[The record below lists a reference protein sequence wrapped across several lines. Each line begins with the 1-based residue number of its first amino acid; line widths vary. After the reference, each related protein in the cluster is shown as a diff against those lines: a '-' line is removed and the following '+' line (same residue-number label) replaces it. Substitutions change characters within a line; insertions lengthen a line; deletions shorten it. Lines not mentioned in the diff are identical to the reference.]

1 MHAVDVSPCQAIVGQ
16 SRWASRIRGK
26 ITRAA
31 ASVATVLITGP
42 TGTGKELIARAVHA
56 QSCRAGKPFVAVDCA
71 AIAGTLFAS
80 EMFGH
85 RKGAFT
91 GAAHESAGCFRAAD
105 GGTIFLD
112 EVGELELDL
121 QAKLLRVLQERVVV
135 PVGDHEGVPVDAR
148 VIAATNRE
156 LARAIAAGEFRED
169 LYYRLHV
176 VSLFTIPLRERP
188 DDIQALAWHLL
199 ERIALRDGLPAP
211 RLSPAALRRLQAYPW
226 PGNVRQLEN
235 VLERAVVLGHED
247 ELEESVILEMLSDQP
262 ESAAPR
268 PPDAG
273 RAYPKRECA
282 VAALPNPPEQEGPW
296 PTMADVER
304 EHLLR
309 TLRRTGYNQS
319 ATARL
324 LGWDRNQLL
333 RKVRKYGISLPG
345 VKQAGSRTAC
355 HVAQPA
361 P

>member
-1 MHAVDVSPCQAIVGQ
+1 MRAVDGSPCQAIVGQ

-26 ITRAA
+26 IARAA
-31 ASVATVLITGP
+31 ASAATVLITGP
-42 TGTGKELIARAVHA
+42 TGTGKELIARAIHA
-56 QSCRAGKPFVAVDCA
+56 QSRRAGKPFVAVDCA

-91 GAAHESAGCFRAAD
+91 GAARESAGCFRAAD

-112 EVGELELDL
+112 EVGELEIDL

-135 PVGDHEGVPVDAR
+135 PVGGHEGIPVDAR

-156 LARAIAAGEFRED
+156 LARAVAAGEFRED

-176 VSLFTIPLRERP
+176 VSLATTPLRERP
-188 DDIQALAWHLL
+188 EDIEALAWHLL
-199 ERIALRDGLPAP
+199 ARIASRDGLPAP

-235 VLERAVVLGHED
+235 VLERAVVLSHED
-247 ELEESVILEMLSDQP
+247 ELDESVILEMLSDQP
-262 ESAAPR
+262 ESAAPHF
-268 PPDAG
+268 PDGQRTFLKPACAPAS
-273 RAYPKRECA
+273 RAS
-282 VAALPNPPEQEGPW
+282 PPEQEGPW

-309 TLRRTGYNQS
+309 TLRHTGFNQS
-319 ATARL
+319 AAARL
-324 LGWDRNQLL
+324 LGWDRNRLL
-333 RKVRKYGISLPG
+333 RKVRKYAIALPAA
-345 VKQAGSRTAC
+345 KPAGSRTAC
-355 HVAQPA
+355 RAA
-361 P
+361 C